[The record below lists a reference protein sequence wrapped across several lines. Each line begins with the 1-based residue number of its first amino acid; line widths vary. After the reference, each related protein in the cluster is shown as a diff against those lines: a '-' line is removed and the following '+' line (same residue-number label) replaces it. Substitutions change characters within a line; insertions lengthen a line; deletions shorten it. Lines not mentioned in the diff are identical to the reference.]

1 MKSEIKEYL
10 VTLNNYGGMF
20 IVSAKNAKDAIA
32 QVWEE
37 HFLLINE
44 GLREDNKRM
53 GYHANHIYAK
63 SELTAR
69 SLGSLH
75 NEQGKIIYL

>member
-1 MKSEIKEYL
+1 MKSDMKDYL
-10 VTLNNYGGMF
+10 VTLNNYSRMF
-20 IVSAKNAKDAIA
+20 IVSAKNAKDAIS

-37 HFLLINE
+37 HFAWRNE
-44 GLREDNKRM
+44 ELREENKRL

-63 SELTAR
+63 SELTAI

-75 NEQGKIIYL
+75 NEQGKIINL